1 MVAGDVAMKRTSIL
15 SVNVLLA
22 FAACL
27 STAMPCV
34 RGDELSNAIQPL
46 IDAHEGDVTVAV
58 KNLKTGESFEYHAD
72 KVMPTASLIKFPLMI
87 AAYDAMKSGKLDEDR
102 MIALKE
108 SDKVP
113 GSGILTEHFSPG
125 ATISLGDAIHLMI
138 VYSDNTATNLVI
150 DQVGLK
156 EAAAL
161 MDRLGVPETK
171 LNSQVFR
178 RDTSI
183 FPERSKKYG
192 LGSTTAADMVKLLET
207 LSAGELVDKAAS
219 KKMLDHLYACE
230 DKLKFRRYLP
240 NAKLAHKSGSINE
253 VRCEAGLIDTPTGPV
268 ALCVLTN
275 ENKDQ
280 SWGDDNAAE
289 ILCGRIARAAYRHFN
304 PRGEEDGAKP
314 SGKLTLGD
322 SGELVAALQRTLNA
336 RMKPSPELSVDGD
349 FGPMTQT
356 AVVDFQRSQK
366 LVADGEVTS
375 ETWKALGPLVT
386 ADEDDEAPTPEAANT
401 AKLKKAPADPLDG
414 QPFVTCKSWAIADG
428 RTGEVL
434 WGHNAN
440 KPVDIAST
448 TKIMTCYLVVR
459 YLEDH
464 PEALD
469 ETIVFSRR
477 ADDTIGSSAE
487 VKAGEKLPV
496 RELLYGM
503 MLPSGNDATV
513 AFGEHFGSRLTPGGG
528 ESTPVKSYDAFVE
541 AMNAAAK
548 ELGMEHSQFKNTHGL
563 TEPGHQASAA
573 DLLKLAH
580 AGMKMPLF
588 CEVVRTRQRGH
599 TLEGPDGY
607 QRNIL
612 WKNTNKLL
620 EVEGYDGVKTGTTN
634 AAGACLVSHA
644 VRGDR
649 SLLMAVLGAT
659 SSDARYT
666 DSRNLYRWAWN
677 ELDKK

>member
-1 MVAGDVAMKRTSIL
+1 LEKL
-15 SVNVLLA
+15 SV
-22 FAACL
+22 
-27 STAMPCV
+27 
-34 RGDELSNAIQPL
+34 
-46 IDAHEGDVTVAV
+46 
-58 KNLKTGESFEYHAD
+58 
-72 KVMPTASLIKFPLMI
+72 
-87 AAYDAMKSGKLDEDR
+87 
-102 MIALKE
+102 
-108 SDKVP
+108 
-113 GSGILTEHFSPG
+113 
-125 ATISLGDAIHLMI
+125 
-138 VYSDNTATNLVI
+138 
-150 DQVGLK
+150 
-156 EAAAL
+156 
-161 MDRLGVPETK
+161 
-171 LNSQVFR
+171 
-178 RDTSI
+178 
-183 FPERSKKYG
+183 
-192 LGSTTAADMVKLLET
+192 
-207 LSAGELVDKAAS
+207 GELVDEESS
-219 KKMLDHLYACE
+219 KKMLDHLRACD

-240 NAKLAHKSGSINE
+240 NAKIAHKSGSINE

-280 SWGDDNAAE
+280 SWGDDNEAE

-349 FGPMTQT
+349 FGPMTQS
-356 AVVDFQRSQK
+356 AVVDFQRSKK

-386 ADEDDEAPTPEAANT
+386 EDQQAPSPEAANT
-401 AKLKKAPADPLDG
+401 AKLEKAPADPLDG
-414 QPFVTCKSWAIADG
+414 QPFVTCKAWAIVDG
-428 RTGEVL
+428 RTGKLL
-434 WGHNAN
+434 WGHDED

-459 YLEDH
+459 YLQDH

-477 ADDTIGSSAE
+477 ADDTIGSTSE

-513 AFGEHFGSRLTPGGG
+513 AFGEHFGSRLMPGGG
-528 ESTPVKSYDAFVE
+528 ESSPARSYDAFVE

-548 ELGMEHSQFKNTHGL
+548 ELGMEHSKFKNTHGL

-580 AGMKMPLF
+580 ACMRMPLF
-588 CEVVRTRQRGH
+588 CEVVRTRQRGY

-666 DSRNLYRWAWN
+666 DSRNLFRWAWN